1 MAADSCIKTHL
12 FVSGAARSGTTLLE
26 LVLASHSMISITPET
41 RFINDLLF
49 SGTAKWK
56 TQPERQELDS
66 ALGMIR
72 ADDKFKNWPGFNV
85 EEYIQEIKKLENVSF
100 RAMLDILFLMYAR
113 KHKETGVSIFGNKK
127 GLYAAGYGRCFKKI
141 FPDAKFIFIVR
152 DPRDVV
158 RSILKN
164 LSTYSLKTASTRCAK
179 ANHYISSLSRQYP
192 DDCFIVR
199 YEDLVQQ
206 PAQQCRAMCRFLD
219 IPFEEKMIRFYEDN
233 ENSERIL
240 KNRQEI
246 HRNTTTPFNPDLIG
260 QWRRDNDLPRSDIE
274 YIEAIAGNF
283 MSRYGYEPSARH
295 WRIPLLMAKFDF
307 RYRLWLRDLKLTI
320 KEGRYV

>member
-1 MAADSCIKTHL
+1 MVTDSCIKTHL

-26 LVLASHSMISITPET
+26 LVLASHSMILITPET

-56 TQPERQELDS
+56 KQPERQELDS

-72 ADDKFKNWPGFNV
+72 ADDKFKNWPGFSV
-85 EEYIQEIKKLENVSF
+85 EEYIQEIKKLGNVSF

-113 KHKETGVSIFGNKK
+113 KHKKTGVSIFGNKK
-127 GLYAAGYGRCFKKI
+127 GLYAAGYGQYFKKI
-141 FPDAKFIFIVR
+141 FPDARFIFIVR
-152 DPRDVV
+152 DPRDVI

-164 LSTYSLKTASTRCAK
+164 LSTYSLKTASRRCAK
-179 ANHYISSLSRQYP
+179 TNHYISRLSRQYP

-206 PAQQCRAMCRFLD
+206 PAQQCHAICRFLE
-219 IPFEEKMIRFYEDN
+219 IPFEEKMIKFYENN

-260 QWRRDNDLPRSDIE
+260 QWRRDTDLPQCDIE

-283 MSRYGYEPSARH
+283 MSRYGYEPSTHH
-295 WRIPLLMAKFDF
+295 WRIPLLLAKFDF
-307 RYRLWLRDLKLTI
+307 WYRLWFRDLKLTI
-320 KEGRYV
+320 KKGRYV